1 MTPTEFRSARE
12 ALGWDRAALARRLG
26 YASENSIRQIE
37 TGRQSVRPEHAE
49 WLKAASLYLRE
60 HPTPRE

>member
-37 TGRQSVRPEHAE
+37 TD
-49 WLKAASLYLRE
+49 ASRCG
-60 HPTPRE
+60 PNTPSG